1 MTIDELQ
8 VLITA
13 NTSALRNEI
22 TKAQS
27 SLTGLSKTSDKT
39 ANTVSKGF
47 NFIKAS
53 IIGAGIGVLLHQI
66 TGGLDEAISRVDT
79 LNNYSRTMSN
89 LGIGAEASERSINR
103 LSDALLGLPTRL
115 DDAVSS
121 VQRFASAN
129 SNIEASTEMFLAMN
143 NAILAGGASQQVQA
157 NAVEQLSQAYAKNK
171 MEMQEWR
178 SIMMAM
184 PAQLK
189 QVALAMNFSTTEQL
203 GESLRNGET
212 SMNDFMLTMIRLNQE
227 GANGFQSFEQQ
238 ARNATGGIGTSITNV
253 RTAFTRGLADIMDAI
268 GQSNIAGFFQ
278 GIASAINSVVPYIT
292 AFVKVCATAVNYISS
307 LFGVKTKKNVD
318 SVNQSLTNL
327 GTSAGTTTAEG
338 LDNATG
344 SAKKLN
350 KELNGLASFD
360 EMNVLKENT
369 GSGSTGGSSGGS
381 TGGVDLSGI
390 DFSDINASMEETT
403 DKLDVLY
410 QKMLD
415 SLKWFTS
422 DMDFMPMVNSLKNL
436 GGAIEH
442 LAINSGTLLEDFIA
456 NCLKPL
462 STWTIND
469 GLPHFFNSTAD
480 AIRGVDFDTVS
491 RSLNRLYDAI
501 VPFGINVG
509 EGLLWFYDNVLIP
522 LGLWTINDVVPQFLN
537 MLSNGITILN
547 NTIDT
552 VKPAFS
558 FLWDN
563 FLEPIASWT
572 GGMVV
577 NVLNDINTVLG
588 LIAKNKVASTITA
601 IATGFTLLK
610 NSGNT
615 LGTMFTSIKKKVTD
629 FGDSLSQKTT
639 GLGGILNSAVKSVK
653 NFLSPTKNLI
663 TNITDASSRTKA
675 LTKEIKNNGNQM
687 KTTTSL
693 MDKFKSAMDKAKTS
707 ANNLKTSITNVGT
720 KFKDMTTQLKDGIN
734 YWYQTTSGIDKLK
747 TGLVGLGGS
756 VISLQGVST
765 AIKDISTNGANL
777 GNVSTTV
784 VSGLGAITSA
794 ATTGASVGGVY
805 GAVIGGIAGTLG
817 VIATGLFNWN
827 SQNANLTATLEA
839 SSSIYQNYKE
849 QMDSI
854 NSSLQTSIA
863 TSQQNAEVKM
873 TEIAN
878 AQQLATELESIV
890 DVNGRVTAGNEER
903 ANVILTTLNEALGTQ
918 LTLEGNV
925 IRNGTE
931 IINSKEQFIDVINR
945 SAEAIQKETLL
956 QSYQAQYKSAIE
968 AQTQAKQTY
977 NQAMQDEIG
986 VLEEAVQKYKD
997 GKISAEE
1004 LQKVYDDAVSKTN
1017 DATKK
1022 YQEVLNDTNGIID
1035 GLKDV
1040 TEAFADGSYDDMKRT
1055 VDSITSTNKKSTGE
1069 LETNYKNVTNNIKSM
1084 LDEANKKAKDA
1095 KKSLDD
1101 MKNQHLMPTFDLDTS
1116 PARRKF
1122 NALADDINRSSNAT
1136 SGFNI
1141 KVNRIPQYAQGGII
1155 DKPTVALVGEA
1166 GREAVMPLERNTGW
1180 IDELALKLTEKGGNG
1195 GSPIQLVVKI
1205 GEDTILD
1212 KVIDGM
1218 REKDFETNGEVF
1230 NL

>member
-13 NTSALRNEI
+13 NTSTLRNEI

-39 ANTVSKGF
+39 ANAVSKGF

-53 IIGAGIGVLLHQI
+53 IVGTGIGVLLHQI
-66 TGGLDEAISRVDT
+66 TGGLDDAISRVDT

-89 LGIGAEASERSINR
+89 LGIGAEASEKSINR

-143 NAILAGGASQQVQA
+143 NAILAGGASSQVQA

-189 QVALAMNFSTTEQL
+189 QVALAMDFSTTEEL

-212 SMNDFMLTMIRLNQE
+212 SMNDFMLTMIRLNQQ
-227 GANGFQSFEQQ
+227 GVNGFQSFEQQ

-253 RTAFTRGLADIMDAI
+253 KTAFTRGMADIMDAI

-278 GIASAINSVVPYIT
+278 GIASAINAVVPYVT

-307 LFGVKTKKNVD
+307 LFGVQTKKNVD
-318 SVNQSLTNL
+318 NVNQSLTNL
-327 GTSAGTTTAEG
+327 GTSAGTTTADG
-338 LDNATG
+338 LDEATG
-344 SAKKLN
+344 SAAKLN

-369 GSGSTGGSSGGS
+369 SSNTGSNGSPT

-390 DFSDINASMEETT
+390 DFSDLNVSMEETT
-403 DKLDVLY
+403 DKLDELY

-422 DMDFMPMVNSLKNL
+422 DMDFKPMVDSLKNL
-436 GGAIEH
+436 GSAIDY
-442 LAINSGTLLEDFIA
+442 LVNNSGSLLQNFIA

-480 AIRGVDFDTVS
+480 AIKGIDFDTIS
-491 RSLNRLYDAI
+491 YSLDRLYDAI

-537 MLSNGITILN
+537 MISSGITILN

-552 VKPAFS
+552 VKPGLS

-563 FLEPIASWT
+563 FLEPVASWT
-572 GGMVV
+572 GGMIV
-577 NVLNDINTVLG
+577 NVLKDINSVLG
-588 LIAKNKVASTITA
+588 LISKNKVASTITA

-610 NSGNT
+610 SSGNT
-615 LGTMFTSIKKKVTD
+615 LSNMFTNIKKKVTD
-629 FGDSLSQKTT
+629 FGDSLSQKSN
-639 GLGGILNSAVKSVK
+639 GLGGILNSAIKSVK

-663 TNITDASSRTKA
+663 TNITNVTSRTED
-675 LTKEIKNNGNQM
+675 LTKEIKDSGKEM
-687 KTTTSL
+687 KSSTSL

-707 ANNLKTSITNVGT
+707 ANNLRTSISNIGT

-747 TGLVGLGGS
+747 TGLTGLGGT
-756 VISLQGVST
+756 VISLQGLST
-765 AIKDISTNGANL
+765 ALKDVSTNGANL

-784 VSGLGAITSA
+784 ASGLGTIASA
-794 ATTGASVGGVY
+794 AMTGASVGGAY

-817 VIATGLFNWN
+817 VIVTGLANWN
-827 SQNANLTATLEA
+827 TQSASLTATLEA
-839 SSSIYQNYKE
+839 SSSIYQAYQE

-854 NSSLQTSIA
+854 NSSLQTSVLS
-863 TSQQNAEVKM
+863 SQQNAEAKM
-873 TEIAN
+873 IEIAN

-890 DVNGRVTAGNEER
+890 DVNGRVTSGNEER
-903 ANVILTTLNEALGTQ
+903 ANVILGVLNEALGTQ

-925 IRNGTE
+925 IRNGME

-956 QSYQAQYKSAIE
+956 QSYQAQYKAAIE
-968 AQTQAKQTY
+968 AQTKAKQTY
-977 NQAMQDEIG
+977 NQALQ
-986 VLEEAVQKYKD
+986 EEQENLQQSILKYQQNKL
-997 GKISAEE
+997 SASE
-1004 LQKVYDDAVSKTN
+1004 LQKVYDDAIIKTK
-1017 DATKK
+1017 DAEEE
-1022 YQEVLNDTNGIID
+1022 YQNVLDDTNTIIN
-1035 GLKDV
+1035 GLDKV
-1040 TEAFADGSYDDMKRT
+1040 TEEYADGSYEDMKKT
-1055 VDSITSTNKKSTGE
+1055 IDGLTTTNG
-1069 LETNYKNVTNNIKSM
+1069 
-1084 LDEANKKAKDA
+1084 KA
-1095 KKSLDD
+1095 LDD
-1101 MKNQHLMPTFDLDTS
+1101 TEELYTKTTDRIKKLLDDAEKESDDFVETFDAFRDRKYNATFDIDTG
-1116 PARRKF
+1116 PARKTY
-1122 NALADDINRSSNAT
+1122 NSLVDDINNSSNST
-1136 SGFNI
+1136 KGFNI
-1141 KVNRIPQYAQGGII
+1141 HVNRIPAYAQGGII
-1155 DKPTVALVGEA
+1155 DRPTVALVGEA

-1180 IDELALKLTEKGGNG
+1180 IDELASKLVERGGNSG
-1195 GSPIQLVVKI
+1195 TPIQLVVRI
-1205 GEDTILD
+1205 GEETILN
-1212 KVIDGM
+1212 KMIDAIK
-1218 REKDFETNGEVF
+1218 EKDFETNGEVF

>member
-13 NTSALRNEI
+13 NTSTLRNEI
-22 TKAQS
+22 NKAQS

-39 ANTVSKGF
+39 ANAVSKGF

-53 IIGAGIGVLLHQI
+53 IVGAGIGVLIHQV

-89 LGIGAEASERSINR
+89 LGIGAEASEKSINR

-189 QVALAMNFSTTEQL
+189 QVALAMDFSTTEQL

-212 SMNDFMLTMIRLNQE
+212 SMNDFMITMVRLNQE
-227 GANGFQSFEQQ
+227 GINGFQSFEEQ
-238 ARNATGGIGTSITNV
+238 ARNATGGIATSITNV
-253 RTAFTRGLADIMDAI
+253 KTAFTRGLANIMDSI

-292 AFVKVCATAVNYISS
+292 AFVKVCATAVSYISS

-318 SVNQSLTNL
+318 NVNQSLSSL
-327 GTSAGTTTAEG
+327 GTSAGSTTSEG
-338 LDNATG
+338 LDSATG

-369 GSGSTGGSSGGS
+369 SNNAGSGNTGSSS
-381 TGGVDLSGI
+381 GGVDLSGI
-390 DFSDINASMEETT
+390 DFGDLNASMEETT
-403 DKLDVLY
+403 DKLDELY

-422 DMDFMPMVNSLKNL
+422 DMDFKPMVNSLKNL
-436 GGAIEH
+436 GSAIDY
-442 LAINSGTLLEDFIA
+442 LVDNSADLLQDFVT
-456 NCLKPL
+456 NSLKPL
-462 STWTIND
+462 TTWTVNEA
-469 GLPHFFNSTAD
+469 LPHFFNSTAD
-480 AIRGVDFDTVS
+480 AIKNIDFDTLS
-491 RSLNRLYDAI
+491 NSLNNLYDAV
-501 VPFGINVG
+501 VPFNINIG
-509 EGLLWFYDNVLIP
+509 QGLLWFYDNALIP

-537 MLSNGITILN
+537 LLSNGITILN

-552 VKPAFS
+552 VEPAIN
-558 FLWDN
+558 FLWDS

-577 NVLNDINTVLG
+577 NVLKDINSVLG
-588 LIAKNKVASTITA
+588 LISKSKVASTITT
-601 IATGFTLLK
+601 IATAFALLK
-610 NSGNT
+610 TSGNT
-615 LGTMFTSIKKKVTD
+615 LGNLFDKMKKKVTD
-629 FGDSLSQKTT
+629 FNESLSQKTT
-639 GLGGILNSAVKSVK
+639 GLGGVLNSAVKSVK
-653 NFLSPTKNLI
+653 NFVSPTKNLI
-663 TNITDASSRTKA
+663 TNITNVSSRTKD
-675 LTKEIKNNGNQM
+675 LTKEIKDNGKEM
-687 KTTTSL
+687 KTSTSL
-693 MDKFKSAMDKAKTS
+693 MEKFKNAMDKAKTS
-707 ANNLKTSITNVGT
+707 TANLQSSFNSVGT
-720 KFKDMTTQLKDGIN
+720 KFKNMSSQLKDGIN
-734 YWYQTTSGIDKLK
+734 YWYQTTSGVDKLK
-747 TGLVGLGGS
+747 TGLLGLGSS
-756 VISLQGVST
+756 VVSLQGVST

-817 VIATGLFNWN
+817 VVATGLFNWN
-827 SQNANLTATLEA
+827 TQSATLTATLEA
-839 SSSIYQNYKE
+839 SSEIYQNYKE

-854 NSSLQTSIA
+854 NSSLQTSIT
-863 TSQQNAEVKM
+863 TSQQNAEAKM
-873 TEIAN
+873 VEIAN
-878 AQQLATELESIV
+878 AQQLATEMENIV

-903 ANVILTTLNEALGTQ
+903 ASVILGVLNEALGTQ

-931 IINSKEQFIDVINR
+931 IINSKEQFINVINR

-956 QSYQAQYKSAIE
+956 QAYQAQYKSAIE
-968 AQTQAKQTY
+968 AQIEAKRIY
-977 NQAMQDEIG
+977 NQAVQDETK
-986 VLEEAVQKYKD
+986 VLEDSIKKYEE
-997 GKISAEE
+997 GKLSAQE
-1004 LQKVYDDAVSKTN
+1004 LQKAYDDAVGKTN
-1017 DATKK
+1017 KATKQ
-1022 YQEVLNDTNGIID
+1022 YQGVLDDTNGIID

-1040 TEAFADGSYDDMKRT
+1040 TKSYADGSYEEMKKT
-1055 VDSITSTNKKSTGE
+1055 VDSVTNVNKKSTSE
-1069 LETNYKNVTNNIKSM
+1069 IETSYKNVTKNIKSL
-1084 LDEANKKAKDA
+1084 LDESKKKTEELRKNFDDFGNAIIKPQLELNTKKFAQSWNSAVDRANKYGGNGLITFGM
-1095 KKSLDD
+1095 KK
-1101 MKNQHLMPTFDLDTS
+1101 MPE
-1116 PARRKF
+1116 
-1122 NALADDINRSSNAT
+1122 
-1136 SGFNI
+1136 
-1141 KVNRIPQYAQGGII
+1141 YAQGGII
-1155 DKPTVALVGEA
+1155 DRPTVALVGEA

-1180 IDELALKLTEKGGNG
+1180 IDELAVKLTEKGGNNG
-1195 GSPIQLVVKI
+1195 NPIQLVVKI
-1205 GEDTILD
+1205 GDDTILD
-1212 KVIDGM
+1212 KVIQGVKD
-1218 REKDFETNGEVF
+1218 RDFETNGEVF